1 MLLATT
7 TETALWLAAV
17 LVVPLFVLG
26 IADARARRDRGGE
39 VPTTVELPDAARRND
54 EAEEAREGQVVRPA
68 AETGS
73 GGEQGSPMG
82 SGVPH

>member
-1 MLLATT
+1 MLLSTT

-17 LVVPLFVLG
+17 LLVPLFVLG
-26 IADARARRDRGGE
+26 IADARARRGRGD
-39 VPTTVELPDAARRND
+39 VPTTVELPDAARRSG
-54 EAEEAREGQVVRPA
+54 EEQEAREGQVGRSA
-68 AETGS
+68 AEGGS